1 VLNRIYRTIEVKE
14 RRSMMKTLKLFLAL
28 SAVLLLFVSCQTT
41 GSSNV
46 NTKSPEYAE
55 GKALGQ
61 QMAKEHRNKIVCSSK
76 SRFQATKGA
85 KKYAD
90 EQRAQGKSEDFAA
103 GFYWG
108 YKEVME
114 VLVTD
119 QCLD

>member
-1 VLNRIYRTIEVKE
+1 MPIEGNEGRSLMRTAKILV
-14 RRSMMKTLKLFLAL
+14 TICAILFF
-28 SAVLLLFVSCQTT
+28 FVSCQTT

-55 GKALGQ
+55 GKALGKK
-61 QMAKEHRNKIVCSSK
+61 MAKENRTKIVCSNK

-114 VLVTD
+114 VLVHD
-119 QCLD
+119 RCID